1 MEGNFTQWFDVKG
14 QLDRKALRRWLA
26 GHVEVVALGDPEAKK
41 EWDDEIEEQR
51 VDEEVVSEGA
61 IRSGATIDNTTESA
75 KKRGRPRKVWDS
87 MENSWKK
94 SIYEFWEAFLLC
106 LDAVDTADRLS
117 RVLIP

>member
-75 KKRGRPRKVWDS
+75 KKRGRPRKV
-87 MENSWKK
+87 
-94 SIYEFWEAFLLC
+94 
-106 LDAVDTADRLS
+106 
-117 RVLIP
+117 